1 MIQIASAGWGLWT
14 LLIVFFAVGPAVRW
28 GVRGGRRG
36 YWGLNDWDDGPVRR
50 NRDLRAALE
59 ERDAVIESL
68 DARVAEL
75 ENRLDFAERLL
86 ADGRRAGLTE
96 GTRTPVGSLDERSTT

>member
-1 MIQIASAGWGLWT
+1 MVQIASAGWGLWG
-14 LLIVFFAVGPAVRW
+14 LLIFFFVVGPAMRW
-28 GVRGGRRG
+28 GIRGGRRG
-36 YWGLNDWDDGPVRR
+36 YWGGDWYDRPSPRG
-50 NRDLRAALE
+50 RDLSAALE

-86 ADGRRAGLTE
+86 ADSRRAQLGE
-96 GTRTPVGSLDERSTT
+96 ATRTPVESLQHRSPA